1 MNLEAKDLLDV
12 TVSPRYQGMQTQIEH
27 LVMDAVREQL
37 NRRQDTDNIT
47 RSFLKFLISVC
58 GLPDVR
64 LTVVPKIEMWVM
76 NPKVGLLNHGS
87 SSNTY
92 YVRKLQN

>member
-37 NRRQDTDNIT
+37 NRRQGRYLNDFYYIGWG
-47 RSFLKFLISVC
+47 RGYLIREVA
-58 GLPDVR
+58 
-64 LTVVPKIEMWVM
+64 
-76 NPKVGLLNHGS
+76 
-87 SSNTY
+87 
-92 YVRKLQN
+92 

>member
-1 MNLEAKDLLDV
+1 
-12 TVSPRYQGMQTQIEH
+12 MQTQIEH
-27 LVMDAVREQL
+27 VVMDAVREQL
-37 NRRQDTDNIT
+37 NRRQGTDNIT

-76 NPKVGLLNHGS
+76 NPKVGLLACFFLNMGQIS
-87 SSNTY
+87 TIIRVKVEFSVFS
-92 YVRKLQN
+92 

>member
-1 MNLEAKDLLDV
+1 
-12 TVSPRYQGMQTQIEH
+12 
-27 LVMDAVREQL
+27 MDSVREQL
-37 NRRQDTDNIT
+37 NRRQGTDNIT

-76 NPKVGLLNHGS
+76 NPKVS
-87 SSNTY
+87 
-92 YVRKLQN
+92 